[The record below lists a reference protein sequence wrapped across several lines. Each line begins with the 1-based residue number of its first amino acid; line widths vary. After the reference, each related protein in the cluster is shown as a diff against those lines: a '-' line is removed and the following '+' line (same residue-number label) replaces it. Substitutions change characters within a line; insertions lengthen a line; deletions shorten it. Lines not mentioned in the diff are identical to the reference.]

1 MNKLIGY
8 IIVSLLLVSCTEDD
22 ASTTITGFSLDPSSI
37 SEGNELKT
45 QVVVINVIGD
55 IRSDIS
61 IPYYLKEGTAKF
73 GVDVVEA
80 SGMLDLTANQTS
92 INLPIEIVGDS
103 FLELTESFSIVLNY
117 EGKDYNLGLAVNDDD
132 TIEEI
137 LVDQDGFYTSK
148 NYPSMQLAFSDEFT
162 GTQLN
167 ENFWTY
173 ELGGGGWGNNE
184 LQHYTNSNSRVEN
197 DQLFITAKDGPGN
210 YTSTRIITKGKV
222 KIKYGRIDVR
232 AKLPKGQGIWP
243 AIWMLGENISTVGW
257 PACGEIDI
265 MELLGHEPNRVYGTA
280 HYTNGTYQYSSGST
294 SLSSGDFSDQFHVF
308 SILWDKTA
316 ITWYVDNK
324 PFRTFNSTFAA
335 FEYEF
340 FFIMNVA
347 IGGNWPGSPNASTVF
362 PQEMIVD
369 YIRVFQ

>member
-1 MNKLIGY
+1 MNNLIVY

-45 QVVVINVIGD
+45 QIVTINVIGD
-55 IRSDIS
+55 IRSDLS
-61 IPYYLKEGTAKF
+61 IAYHLKEGTAKF

-117 EGKDYNLGLAVNDDD
+117 EGKDYNLDLAVNDDD
-132 TIEEI
+132 NIEEI
-137 LVDQDGFYTSK
+137 LVDQDGFYTPK
-148 NYPSMQLAFSDEFT
+148 IYPSMQLAFSDEFT

-167 ENFWTY
+167 ENVWTY

-184 LQHYTNSNSRVEN
+184 LQSYTNSNSRIEN
-197 DQLFITAKDGPGN
+197 GQIFITAKGNPGN

-222 KIKYGRIDVR
+222 RIKYGRIDVR

-369 YIRVFQ
+369 YVRVFQ